1 MGTMTPEEQ
10 ARLLQEA
17 HRLSDNGDEEGS
29 RAIYRTIPIPADLL
43 KLIKDGFGPEILKR
57 IGYNYSEAEALYGK
71 DWLDR

>member
-1 MGTMTPEEQ
+1 MGTMTPEER

-29 RAIYRTIPIPADLL
+29 RAIYRMIPLPADLL
-43 KLIKDGFGPEILKR
+43 KTLKSSFGGQILKD
-57 IGYNYSEAEALYGK
+57 IGYNYSEAEALYGT